1 MRIHHLT
8 LYAITVQDVFKIQ
21 DITHLGE
28 KHRVPRRPAPR
39 RVLPTF
45 SGELIFPLFTLLFQ
59 RGCLPLQDSIL
70 KGAWQHP
77 LGFGA

>member
-1 MRIHHLT
+1 MYHLT
-8 LYAITVQDVFKIQ
+8 LHAITVQDVRKIQ
-21 DITHLGE
+21 AIMHLGE

-45 SGELIFPLFTLLFQ
+45 SGELIFPLFTLLSR
-59 RGCLPLQDSIL
+59 RGCLPIQDSIL